1 VYGKGDVTMEF
12 KSFKAFLL
20 LFILTMLFVACSTPA
35 ELEGTWIGYEA
46 GGPHRDWTLIIKRNQ
61 FELVCEDSN
70 VWYRGN
76 LELNNN
82 CERNKMDL
90 IISATA
96 SNTYNG
102 ITSFGIYEIEE
113 DTLVLVAAEPG
124 NSERPFSFDQTEASV
139 AFVFERY
146 NQE

>member
-1 VYGKGDVTMEF
+1 MEF
-12 KSFKAFLL
+12 KSLKVFLL
-20 LFILTMLFVACSTPA
+20 LFILTMPLVACSTPA

-46 GGPHRDWTLIIKRNQ
+46 KGPHRDWTLIIERNQ

-70 VWYRGN
+70 MWYRGI

-82 CERNKMDL
+82 CDRNKMDL

-96 SNTYNG
+96 AQTYKG
-102 ITSFGIYEIEE
+102 TTSFGIYEIEE
-113 DTLVLVAAEPG
+113 DTLVLVTAEPG
-124 NSERPFSFDQTEASV
+124 NSKRPLSFDQTQESV